1 MSDKLLNSNTVCL
14 ADNEI
19 KTMYLFVKTET
30 SGLIPKWAQVTDLDN
45 LPRMVQIAW
54 ILTDDDGN
62 KIVTQDH
69 IIKPENY
76 KIPFNASMIHG
87 VTTERAMYEGSDLS
101 DVLHSLNE
109 LIDEADYVVAHNM
122 NFHEKIIGAEFL
134 RSNIETEFF
143 NKKKICT
150 MTSSIRLCQIPGA
163 IDYRYPKLSE
173 LYYHLFNRVYN
184 VVNDAMTDLLA
195 ITKCF
200 HKMKINHLI

>member
-1 MSDKLLNSNTVCL
+1 MNDKLLNSNTVCL

-87 VTTERAMYEGSDLS
+87 ITTERAMYEGLDLS

-109 LIDEADYVVAHNM
+109 LIDEADYIVAHNM
-122 NFHEKIIGAEFL
+122 SFHEKIIGSEFL
-134 RSNIETEFF
+134 KSNIETEFF
-143 NKKKICT
+143 NKRKICT
-150 MTSSIRLCQIPGA
+150 MKSSTDYCQLSGPLGFK
-163 IDYRYPKLSE
+163 YPKLSE
-173 LYYHLFNRVYN
+173 LYSFLFNQPFEETQN
-184 VVNDAMTDLLA
+184 IEA
-195 ITKCF
+195 IKQCF
-200 HKMKINHLI
+200 WELRSLSII